1 MISKLMLGL
10 ADRCCIFI
18 FLIPVLLSPALS
30 LANTSDQQLARIN
43 SSMHTLRIP
52 FVANQGQMDEHVAF
66 SAKTLGGTLFVTTE
80 GELVYSLSGS
90 QKDSPDRQ
98 IAVIRECLLGGRV
111 GTVEGFRPSTTRV
124 NYFRGNDSAK
134 WVSAVKTYMEIGLG
148 EVYDGIELRLKA
160 YGNNVEKLFY
170 VAPGAEPGMIR
181 LKVSGTD
188 SLKIN
193 DRGELVL
200 TTPHGPVAFTR
211 PVAWQEIDGE
221 TVAVPAGYELL
232 ASGGR
237 HNEYSFA
244 TGAYDPAHPLIID
257 PLLASTILGG
267 SGNDTGHSIAVDSQG
282 NIYVAGETESS
293 DFPVAGGYDAG
304 HNGGNQDVFVS
315 KLSADMTTLLA
326 STFIGGAGQD
336 IAYSIAIDA
345 SDKIYIAGTTASPG
359 YPATAY
365 DTTFNTSAGLTDA
378 FVTRLSS
385 DLSTLDASTFI
396 GGADSDEAFSL
407 AISSGNIYVTGY
419 TLSTN
424 FPTTAG
430 AYDQVH
436 NENKDIFVVKLSS
449 GLSVLDASTFIGGSV
464 YDYGRSLAF
473 DSQGNVFITGNTASH
488 DFPST
493 TGLDFVFGE
502 GPQVIVAKLSSD
514 LSALQAA
521 SIFGAGGVVT
531 SGYGIAVD
539 SSDNIY
545 ITGGTDSPTFPTT
558 EGAFDRSSD
567 SFEAFV
573 TRLNSGLDTI
583 LASTC
588 LGMGSW
594 EWGFSLV
601 LDESDNV
608 YVTGYT
614 QSADFQTTPLSYDSS
629 HNGGYDVFITKF
641 KPDLTGI
648 LASTYLGGNGTE
660 WARSMTRDAAGNI
673 YVTGNQHELTI
684 PFPTTAGA
692 YDSSWNGVKDVF
704 VSKLDPDLV
713 GPSLQFSAASYHV
726 NEFESEATITVTR
739 SGSSTGA
746 VSVAYATS
754 DGTAT
759 ADSDYTAASGTLNWD
774 DGDAADKT
782 FSVPIIADSEVEGV
796 ETITLTLSNPTGIV
810 FGSPQIAALTIVD
823 DEDPGDLQFSA
834 PAFNVNENG
843 VTATITVTRTGGS
856 DGPVSVDYAT
866 SDGTAVADTDYTAA
880 SGTLAWVNGET
891 DDKTFSVDITD
902 NDQIDGDRTVIL
914 SLADPTGGALLGARD
929 TAVLTIHD
937 DEVAGSLQFSLE
949 SFPVAE
955 DVGQAVVTVT
965 RTGGSDGAVT
975 VEYYTSDDT
984 AFKDSDYSESTG
996 TLSWAD
1002 GDDAD
1007 KTFLVAILDDAVIEG
1022 EEKVTLTLHNQSGSV
1037 TLGSPN
1043 VANINISDND
1053 ASVLPG
1059 TLQFNMSAF
1068 SVSEGGVQAT
1078 ITVTRTGGSD
1088 GSVSVDF
1095 ATSDGT
1101 AVVAEDYTAA
1111 SGTLNWN
1118 DQEAN
1123 SQTFT
1128 VAINDDP
1135 YNESDETVVLTLSNP
1150 TGGAALGATNT
1161 ATLTIV
1167 DNDTSSQHG
1176 SLQFSVSSYYVW
1188 ENDGSFSVTVTR
1200 TDGDDGEVAVD
1211 FGTSDGT
1218 AEVGG
1223 DYDEMSGL
1231 LTWADGEV
1239 GDKTFDVNIL
1249 DDTDSEGDE
1258 TVVLTLSNPTGGAVL
1273 GARSSATLSIQDN
1286 DVSPQHGTLQFSS
1299 SAYSVSE
1306 SAGQLTITVTRTGGS
1321 DGDITVTYATG
1332 DGTAVVNDDYY
1343 ENIGNLDWSDG
1354 DSASKTFVVFIEDDS
1369 EEEGDETL
1377 SIFLTNPVGG
1387 ATLGSIQNANIKIL
1401 DNEFQQPKIVP
1412 IFLNLLL
1419 GGGD

>member
-1 MISKLMLGL
+1 MKYKLTTGL
-10 ADRCCIFI
+10 AVLCCIFI
-18 FLIPVLLSPALS
+18 SLTMVLFAPTLS
-30 LANTSDQQLARIN
+30 LANTNSQRSAEIK
-43 SSMHTLRIP
+43 SSMHTLRMP
-52 FVANQGQMDEHVAF
+52 FVANQGQMDERVAF
-66 SAKTLGGTLFVTTE
+66 SAKTFGGTLFVTHE
-80 GELVYSLSGS
+80 GELVYSLAGPG
-90 QKDSPDRQ
+90 KNSPSRPA
-98 IAVIRECLLGGRV
+98 AVIRECLLDSRA

-124 NYFRGNDSAK
+124 NYFRGNDSSK
-134 WVSAVKTYMEIGLG
+134 WISAVKTYMEIGLG

-170 VAPGAEPGMIR
+170 VAPGAEPGLIR

-188 SLKIN
+188 SLTV
-193 DRGELVL
+193 DDQGELVL

-221 TVAVPAGYELL
+221 TVPVAAGYELL

-237 HNEYSFA
+237 HNEYTFA
-244 TGAYDPAHPLIID
+244 IGAYDPARPLVID
-257 PLLASTILGG
+257 PLLASTFLGG
-267 SGNDTGHSIAVDSQG
+267 SGNDTGHSIAVDSEG
-282 NIYVAGETESS
+282 NVYVTGETESS
-293 DFPVAGGYDAG
+293 DFPVPGGYDAD
-304 HNGGNQDVFVS
+304 HNGGSQDVFVS
-315 KLSADMTTLLA
+315 KLSADMTSLLA
-326 STFIGGAGQD
+326 STFIGGAEKD
-336 IAYSIAIDA
+336 IAYTIAIDA
-345 SDKIYIAGTTASPG
+345 SDNIYIAGATASSG
-359 YPATAY
+359 YPANAY
-365 DTTFNTSAGLTDA
+365 DSAFNTSGGLTDA

-385 DLSTLDASTFI
+385 DLSTLEASTFI
-396 GGADSDEAFSL
+396 GGSDSDEAFSL
-407 AISSGNIYVTGY
+407 AISSGSIYVTGY
-419 TLSTN
+419 TLSAN

-436 NENKDIFVVKLSS
+436 NDNKDIFVVKLSS

-464 YDYGRSLAF
+464 YEYGYSIAL
-473 DSQGNVFITGNTASH
+473 DSQSNVFVTGNTASH

-502 GPQVIVAKLSSD
+502 GPQVIVAKLSPD

-521 SIFGAGGVVT
+521 SVFGAGGVVT

-539 SSDNIY
+539 SSDHIY
-545 ITGGTDSPTFPTT
+545 VTGGTDSPTFPTT
-558 EGAFDRSSD
+558 EGAYDRSSD

-594 EWGFSLV
+594 EWGYSLV

-614 QSADFQTTPLSYDSS
+614 QSADFQTTPLAYDTT

-641 KPDLTGI
+641 QPDLTDI
-648 LASTYLGGNGTE
+648 VASTYLGGNGTE
-660 WARSMTRDAAGNI
+660 WARAMALDAAGNI
-673 YVTGNQHELTI
+673 YVTGNHHDLTI

-692 YDSSWNGVKDVF
+692 YDESWNGVKDVF
-704 VSKLDPDLV
+704 VSKLDPDLA
-713 GPSLQFSAASYHV
+713 GPSLQFSASSYHV
-726 NEFESEATITVTR
+726 DESETGATITVTR

-746 VSVAYATS
+746 VSVDYATS

-759 ADSDYTAASGTLNWD
+759 ADSDYTAVSGTLNWD

-782 FSVPIIADSEVEGV
+782 FSVAILSDEEVEGG
-796 ETITLTLSNPTGIV
+796 ETVTLTLSNPTGIV
-810 FGSPQIAALTIVD
+810 LGAPQTAVLTIVD

-834 PAFNVNENG
+834 PAFNENENG

-856 DGPVSVDYAT
+856 DGAVSVDYAT
-866 SDGTAVADTDYTAA
+866 SDGTAAADTDYTAA
-880 SGTLAWVNGET
+880 SGTLTWINGET
-891 DDKTFSVDITD
+891 GDKTFSIDITD
-902 NDQIDGDRTVIL
+902 NDLIDGARTVIL
-914 SLADPTGGALLGARD
+914 SLENPTGGASIGPQD
-929 TAVLTIHD
+929 SAVLTIHD
-937 DEVAGSLQFSLE
+937 DDVAGSLQFSLE

-965 RTGGSDGAVT
+965 RTGGSDGAVS
-975 VEYYTSDDT
+975 VQYYTGDDT

-996 TLSWAD
+996 TLSWTD

-1007 KTFLVAILDDAVIEG
+1007 KTFSVPILDDAAIEG
-1022 EEKVTLTLHNQSGSV
+1022 EEKITLTLHNQTGSV

-1053 ASVLPG
+1053 APVIPG
-1059 TLQFNMSAF
+1059 TLQFSMSGF
-1068 SVSEGGVQAT
+1068 NVSENGIEAT
-1078 ITVTRTGGSD
+1078 VTVTRTGGSD
-1088 GSVSVDF
+1088 GAVSVVF

-1101 AVVAEDYTAA
+1101 AVVSEDYTAA

-1118 DQEAN
+1118 DQEAG
-1123 SQTFT
+1123 SKTFA
-1128 VAINDDP
+1128 VAINDDTD
-1135 YNESDETVVLTLSNP
+1135 NEGDETVVLTLSNP
-1150 TGGAALGATNT
+1150 TGGATLGTT
-1161 ATLTIV
+1161 DMATLTIL

-1176 SLQFSVSSYYVW
+1176 SLQFSVSGYYVW

-1200 TDGDDGEVAVD
+1200 TNGDDGEVTVD

-1218 AEVGG
+1218 AVVGG

-1231 LTWADGEV
+1231 LTWADGES
-1239 GDKTFDVNIL
+1239 GDKTFDVNII
-1249 DDTDSEGDE
+1249 DDSDSEDDE
-1258 TVVLTLSNPTGGAVL
+1258 TVVLTLSNTTGGAVL
-1273 GARSSATLSIQDN
+1273 GTPSSATLTIQDN
-1286 DVSPQHGTLQFSS
+1286 DVSQQHGTLQFSA

-1306 SAGQLTITVTRTGGS
+1306 TAGEVTITVTRTGGS
-1321 DGDITVTYATG
+1321 DGDITVHYETG

-1343 ENIGNLDWSDG
+1343 ENIGDLDWGDG
-1354 DSASKTFVVFIEDDS
+1354 DTASKTFVVAIEDDF

-1377 SIFLTNPVGG
+1377 NISLTSPVGG
-1387 ATLGSIQNANIKIL
+1387 ATLGSIQNATVTIL
-1401 DNEFQQPKIVP
+1401 DDESQKRTIVP
-1412 IFLNLLL
+1412 ILINLLL
-1419 GGGD
+1419 GGD